1 MNLHHDREAFRELVV
16 GAANELR
23 IPTNVIEKDY
33 YVTITLKALSDKLDD
48 MVFKGGTSLTKCY
61 QLLDRFSEDI
71 DLSYTAESGVP
82 GEARK
87 RRLKKAVVST
97 MEELG
102 FSITNLDAT
111 RSRRHYNCYRAVYP
125 SMYEQSEVLKQE
137 LVVETYVA
145 LLPFPTTKRM
155 VDNYIYRFLKKIERL
170 DLAETYDLMPF
181 EIITQTIERT
191 LVDKVF
197 ALCDYYMQ
205 GETERHSRHLY
216 DIYRIVNEVGI
227 TDETKRMI
235 PQVRAVRSELM
246 ICPSA
251 KDGVCVTDILNE
263 IVASQAYRDDYEDI
277 TLGLLFVP
285 ETYDTV
291 IESIKQ
297 LADSGIWDSPDIHNK

>member
-1 MNLHHDREAFRELVV
+1 MNLHHDREAFEELIV
-16 GAANELR
+16 GAANELA

-33 YVTITLKALSDKLDD
+33 YVTITLKALSKKLKD

-71 DLSYTAESGVP
+71 DISYTAESGTP
-82 GEARK
+82 GDARK
-87 RRLKKAVVST
+87 RQLKKAVVVT

-102 FSITNLDAT
+102 FPITNLDMT
-111 RSRRHYNCYRAVYP
+111 RSRRHYNCYRATYP
-125 SMYEQSEVLKQE
+125 SMYEQSNILKPE

-155 VDNYIYRFLKKIERL
+155 VDNYIYRFFIKINRL
-170 DLAETYDLMPF
+170 DLAENYDLMPF
-181 EIITQTIERT
+181 EITTQTIERT
-191 LVDKVF
+191 LADKVF

-205 GETERHSRHLY
+205 GEIERHSRHLY
-216 DIYRIVNEVGI
+216 DIYKIVNAVGI
-227 TDETKRMI
+227 TEELAKLV
-235 PQVRAVRSELM
+235 PEVRAVRSQLS

-251 KDGVCVTDILNE
+251 KEGVCVTDILNE
-263 IVASQAYRDDYEDI
+263 MIESQAYRKDYEEI

-291 IESIKQ
+291 IQSIKQ
-297 LADSGIWDSPDIHNK
+297 LADSGIWN